1 MVCALARLGLPLA
14 CKRAHAHDAHDCALV
29 LQVIESLRAVCDQRQ
44 RVFGHAAPRRSRR
57 LRTRA
62 CAHAT
67 HISAWH
73 ASNARTLSACIY
85 MRSIMPCP
93 PGPEVLRNQKLCMRT
108 RCLQGH
114 PPLCAARVS
123 LGPGQERRTRSRRK
137 YSPGYVLTTK
147 QTGGLWPKKGTW
159 QKLRSQTRTDSRPVF

>member
-29 LQVIESLRAVCDQRQ
+29 LQVIESLRAVFDQRQ

-93 PGPEVLRNQKLCMRT
+93 PGPEVLHNQKLCLWA

-114 PPLCAARVS
+114 PPLCAC
-123 LGPGQERRTRSRRK
+123 
-137 YSPGYVLTTK
+137 
-147 QTGGLWPKKGTW
+147 
-159 QKLRSQTRTDSRPVF
+159 TRTGCVTCTYHLHM